1 MKLIMC
7 IQYFFIDYGNQDELG
22 KENIKDLDQSKFGTE
37 LLHPQA
43 QTGRL
48 AYVKAPKFDDD
59 FGTQAADLLHDLVYE
74 QQCVGKYWIDKQGY
88 CIKLGVPSKK
98 LFVNIT
104 MVTEGLARVTRS
116 KTEDQVYKAIQ
127 EEEKNAKKANL
138 GIWVYGTV
146 PDSDEEKEEEI
157 ERKRAKTKEKKQKPP
172 QEKKEETH

>member
-1 MKLIMC
+1 
-7 IQYFFIDYGNQDELG
+7 
-22 KENIKDLDQSKFGTE
+22 
-37 LLHPQA
+37 
-43 QTGRL
+43 
-48 AYVKAPKFDDD
+48 
-59 FGTQAADLLHDLVYE
+59 
-74 QQCVGKYWIDKQGY
+74 
-88 CIKLGVPSKK
+88 
-98 LFVNIT
+98 